1 MMDTQRRLSI
11 KPSEIRSWE
20 PFDLVQIKRGVTG
33 MGDIGFIIGLATGG
47 LWANSGGCLDIN
59 FNDGV
64 RQVHPGNLQTVD
76 GRTRPRR

>member
-1 MMDTQRRLSI
+1 M

-20 PFDLVQIKRGVTG
+20 PGDLVQIKRGVTG

-59 FNDGV
+59 FSDGV